1 MRRSVAWP
9 EASFRPRA
17 GRPLD
22 VQSRRRLRKAARQGE
37 ASAQAELGFLYHD
50 GRGGKRKRK
59 KAVDWI
65 TKAAEV
71 GHVRA
76 QLFLGDV
83 YAKGK
88 PLPRDPAVAAAWY
101 RKAAEAGNASAQFH
115 LGVMYSDGDGVARD
129 VVQAFAL
136 LDLASKDSY
145 MTTAPPRTGRA
156 ELERAMSPSEL
167 GKAAP
172 SGVNWK
178 PGSNPGGK
186 GRTSDARAAAA
197 GRIGAAE
204 SVLREALRRSVACRR
219 YIDAESPAIGEAPAF
234 AVRGR

>member
-1 MRRSVAWP
+1 M
-9 EASFRPRA
+9 
-17 GRPLD
+17 
-22 VQSRRRLRKAARQGE
+22 RKAARQGE

-71 GHVRA
+71 GDVRA

-145 MTTAPPRTGRA
+145 MSTAPARAGRA

-167 GKAAP
+167 GKAA
-172 SGVNWK
+172 
-178 PGSNPGGK
+178 
-186 GRTSDARAAAA
+186 
-197 GRIGAAE
+197 
-204 SVLREALRRSVACRR
+204 
-219 YIDAESPAIGEAPAF
+219 
-234 AVRGR
+234 AVRRELEARIESRWKGPDK